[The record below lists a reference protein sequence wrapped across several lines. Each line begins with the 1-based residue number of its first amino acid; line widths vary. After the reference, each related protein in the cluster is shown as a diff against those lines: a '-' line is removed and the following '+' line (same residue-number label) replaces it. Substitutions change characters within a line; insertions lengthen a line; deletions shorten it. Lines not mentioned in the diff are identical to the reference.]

1 MEQQLTTGTEFNIE
15 TITLALMYL
24 NKQYQ
29 LLKGFEGLTAGY
41 SGTFSNYDGNFYQIV
56 YVNHHWTTA

>member
-1 MEQQLTTGTEFNIE
+1 MEQQLTTRTEFNIE

-24 NKQYQ
+24 KKQYQ
-29 LLKGFEGLTAGY
+29 LLKGFEGLTVGY

-56 YVNHHWTTA
+56 